1 MNADAMNIFRF
12 LRKKQAP
19 ALTVPP
25 LEKRP
30 RHIAFIMDGNGRW
43 AQKRSLPR
51 SAGHAAGTE
60 ALREIIKACDEFKI
74 EVMSIYAFSTENWN
88 RPQEEVSA
96 LMKLITKYFVSEI
109 DELHEKGVKIK
120 ILGELE
126 KFPEE
131 QRLSLEKA
139 MEKTKDNK
147 GLKLNIALNYGGR
160 AEIVRAAKA
169 ISKKCVSGEMDVEA
183 IDYNAISNEMY
194 TSGDPDVDLLI
205 RTSGDMRLSNF
216 LLWQTW
222 YAEIIFNPVFWPD
235 YNRAELIKDL
245 NEYAARDRRFGRVKT
260 KWEKLQCSEPQA
272 PLERKRWM

>member
-1 MNADAMNIFRF
+1 MNIFKF
-12 LRKKQAP
+12 LRKKHP
-19 ALTVPP
+19 SALAVPP

-131 QRLSLEKA
+131 QRLALEKA

-169 ISKKCVSGEMDVEA
+169 ISGKCVSGEMDVDK
-183 IDYNAISNEMY
+183 IDYDALSNEMY

-205 RTSGDMRLSNF
+205 RTSGDKRLSNF

-260 KWEKLQCSEPQA
+260 K
-272 PLERKRWM
+272 

>member
-1 MNADAMNIFRF
+1 MNADAMNIFKF
-12 LRKKQAP
+12 LRKKHTS
-19 ALTVPP
+19 ALAVPP
-25 LEKRP
+25 PEKRP

-109 DELHEKGVKIK
+109 DELHERGVKIK

-131 QRLSLEKA
+131 QRLALEKA

-160 AEIVRAAKA
+160 AEIVRATKA
-169 ISKKCVSGEMDVEA
+169 ISEKCVSGEMDVDK
-183 IDYNAISNEMY
+183 IDYDALSNEMY

-205 RTSGDMRLSNF
+205 RTSGDKRLSNF

-260 KWEKLQCSEPQA
+260 K
-272 PLERKRWM
+272 